1 MIALVQLQGGGV
13 IVSVFKAMF
22 LFILLVMATAPRA
35 SLWGR
40 AWRNGLVRPLCRSLS
55 RITCGHVLLVVG
67 IGGFLA
73 FVSWLI
79 GAEGLHISAM
89 ALPELTSW
97 AMMFEVSTLLDAMA
111 ALMIFSATV
120 RVKAALALASR
131 LLSRRPRRLS
141 RPPGRTRKRRGTPR
155 RVANDDEGPADG
167 LEEAA

>member
-1 MIALVQLQGGGV
+1 V

-35 SLWGR
+35 SLWGL
-40 AWRNGLVRPLCRSLS
+40 AWRGGLVRPLCRSLS
-55 RITCGHVLLVVG
+55 GITRGHVLLVVG

-73 FVSWLI
+73 FVTSLI

-111 ALMIFSATV
+111 ALIVFSATA
-120 RVKAALALASR
+120 RVKAALALMSG
-131 LLSRRPRRLS
+131 LLNCRPRRLS
-141 RPPGRTRKRRGTPR
+141 RRPGRARKRRGTPR
-155 RVANDDEGPADG
+155 RAANDDEGPADG
-167 LEEAA
+167 LRKAA